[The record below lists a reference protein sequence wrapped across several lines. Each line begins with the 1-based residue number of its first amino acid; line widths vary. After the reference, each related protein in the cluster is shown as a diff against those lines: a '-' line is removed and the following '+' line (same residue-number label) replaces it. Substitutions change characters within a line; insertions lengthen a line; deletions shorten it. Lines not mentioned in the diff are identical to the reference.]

1 MPTLRTPTRAVTA
14 ALGAVERAENAVFGE
29 LRDEPAPYLARKRIV
44 WPLEETTTGIDHR
57 RLPDPLIRQL
67 PEPFA
72 QTMSTST
79 SSVASL
85 QARGNTRRDQRS
97 SRIFSAGVAA
107 MPWTTRDSTMVNET
121 VAQSSDASS
130 NDSLRSAYAM

>member
-14 ALGAVERAENAVFGE
+14 ALDAVERAENAVFGE
-29 LRDEPAPYLARKRIV
+29 LRDVPAPYLAPTRIV
-44 WPLEETTTGIDHR
+44 WPLEEASTGIDHR

-79 SSVASL
+79 SSVVRLAKYPS
-85 QARGNTRRDQRS
+85 ADGVGSERS
-97 SRIFSAGVAA
+97 
-107 MPWTTRDSTMVNET
+107 
-121 VAQSSDASS
+121 
-130 NDSLRSAYAM
+130 

>member
-14 ALGAVERAENAVFGE
+14 ALDAVERAENAVFGE

-67 PEPFA
+67 PRTVRADDPLLA
-72 QTMSTST
+72 
-79 SSVASL
+79 L
-85 QARGNTRRDQRS
+85 RCRRGGTP
-97 SRIFSAGVAA
+97 A
-107 MPWTTRDSTMVNET
+107 
-121 VAQSSDASS
+121 
-130 NDSLRSAYAM
+130 